1 MKQVFLSYHDI
12 HADCIE
18 LAKII
23 KKKYKPE
30 KLILISRGG
39 LIPGSIIANYL
50 GIQDIDVIA
59 LKTYQN
65 RKRSSDI
72 KIFKRIKSLKKLVV
86 IDEERPDLIDDIVA
100 EKITVRKAYKLVT
113 IQAPKDIV
121 DPNRH
126 TFYDDLKKY
135 PDILVSE
142 ESDEELM
149 EKVMRLDGFKKKTA
163 QMFVPYIDNFKEIW
177 CNNPNRFNNYKAH
190 NYIKKYTFN
199 VAYF

>member
-65 RKRSSDI
+65 RKRSSAI
-72 KIFKRIKSLKKLVV
+72 KVFKRIKSLKKLVV
-86 IDEERPDLIDDIVA
+86 IDDLVDSGETAKIVKEMMPNSKFVVLYA
-100 EKITVRKAYKLVT
+100 KTSGKKQADLHLYDFKDKDWLVFPWE
-113 IQAPKDIV
+113 QD
-121 DPNRH
+121 
-126 TFYDDLKKY
+126 
-135 PDILVSE
+135 
-142 ESDEELM
+142 
-149 EKVMRLDGFKKKTA
+149 
-163 QMFVPYIDNFKEIW
+163 
-177 CNNPNRFNNYKAH
+177 
-190 NYIKKYTFN
+190 
-199 VAYF
+199 

>member
-72 KIFKRIKSLKKLVV
+72 KYLK
-86 IDEERPDLIDDIVA
+86 
-100 EKITVRKAYKLVT
+100 
-113 IQAPKDIV
+113 
-121 DPNRH
+121 
-126 TFYDDLKKY
+126 
-135 PDILVSE
+135 
-142 ESDEELM
+142 ELNLL
-149 EKVMRLDGFKKKTA
+149 RNL
-163 QMFVPYIDNFKEIW
+163 W
-177 CNNPNRFNNYKAH
+177 
-190 NYIKKYTFN
+190 
-199 VAYF
+199 

>member
-23 KKKYKPE
+23 KKRYKPE

-72 KIFKRIKSLKKLVV
+72 KVFKRIKSLKKLVV
-86 IDEERPDLIDDIVA
+86 IDDLVDSGETAKIVKEMMPNSKFVVLYA
-100 EKITVRKAYKLVT
+100 KTSGKKQADLHLYDFKDKDWLVFPWE
-113 IQAPKDIV
+113 QD
-121 DPNRH
+121 
-126 TFYDDLKKY
+126 
-135 PDILVSE
+135 
-142 ESDEELM
+142 
-149 EKVMRLDGFKKKTA
+149 
-163 QMFVPYIDNFKEIW
+163 
-177 CNNPNRFNNYKAH
+177 
-190 NYIKKYTFN
+190 
-199 VAYF
+199 

>member
-39 LIPGSIIANYL
+39 LIPGSIIANFL

-72 KIFKRIKSLKKLVV
+72 KVFKRIKSFKKLVV
-86 IDEERPDLIDDIVA
+86 IDDLVDSGETAKIVKEMMPNSKFVVLYA
-100 EKITVRKAYKLVT
+100 KTSGKKQADLHLYDFKDKDWLVFPWE
-113 IQAPKDIV
+113 QD
-121 DPNRH
+121 
-126 TFYDDLKKY
+126 
-135 PDILVSE
+135 
-142 ESDEELM
+142 
-149 EKVMRLDGFKKKTA
+149 
-163 QMFVPYIDNFKEIW
+163 
-177 CNNPNRFNNYKAH
+177 
-190 NYIKKYTFN
+190 
-199 VAYF
+199 

>member
-23 KKKYKPE
+23 KKKYKPK

-39 LIPGSIIANYL
+39 LIPGSIIANFL

-72 KIFKRIKSLKKLVV
+72 KVFKRIKSLKKLVV
-86 IDEERPDLIDDIVA
+86 IDDLVDSGETAKIVKEMMPNSKFVVLYA
-100 EKITVRKAYKLVT
+100 KTSGKKQADLHLYDFKDKDWLVFPWE
-113 IQAPKDIV
+113 QD
-121 DPNRH
+121 
-126 TFYDDLKKY
+126 
-135 PDILVSE
+135 
-142 ESDEELM
+142 
-149 EKVMRLDGFKKKTA
+149 
-163 QMFVPYIDNFKEIW
+163 
-177 CNNPNRFNNYKAH
+177 
-190 NYIKKYTFN
+190 
-199 VAYF
+199 